1 MNARRNPEDGF
12 WRLRHDDLA
21 ALLARRDLS
30 WETARVYLALADLTR
45 GYGRDRDAVSLSQI
59 ADLAGMFTM
68 AADGARRYEVR
79 HVRRALKTLAVLG
92 LCGQAPT
99 SGQAVIRWVEWPPPP
114 LEAPS
119 TTASLGSS
127 ASPGSSATADATAN
141 ATADAGRGTTASPGR
156 HQEDQDIQENQER
169 EKARPPTADNG
180 ERLLSLSFPDG
191 ATEKQTKAL
200 NASLRQARQAGVPD
214 PWIAHALVS
223 RKTDGPPWK
232 RIDHAIGTAKTIV
245 QKIRKAGRL
254 KPTDLRHL
262 VDLAEREGIEALP
275 ARICGGWT
283 AKAVLQQATEWPE
296 SGKEQTP

>member
-1 MNARRNPEDGF
+1 MSARRNPEDGF
-12 WRLRHDDLA
+12 WQLWHDDLA

-45 GYGRDRDAVSLSQI
+45 GYGRDRDIVSLSQI
-59 ADLAGMFTM
+59 ADLAGIFIV
-68 AADGARRYEVR
+68 AADGAKRRDIR
-79 HVRRALKTLAVLG
+79 HVRRALKTLAALG

-99 SGQAVIRWVEWPPPP
+99 EGQDVTRWVTWPPPP

-156 HQEDQDIQENQER
+156 HQDVEEIQDAQEG

-180 ERLLSLSFPDG
+180 GRLLSLSFPDG
-191 ATEKQTKAL
+191 ATGKQTKAL

-214 PWIAHALVS
+214 PWLAHALVS

-232 RIDHAIGTAKTIV
+232 RIDHAIGTAKSIV
-245 QKIRKAGRL
+245 QEIRKAGRL

-275 ARICGGWT
+275 ARIGGWP
-283 AKAVLQQATEWPE
+283 AKAVLRQATEWPE